1 MNERQLD
8 DDWHSRLLRE
18 QFEQS
23 RAKESAP
30 TNGVEPKQHYVSI
43 EAAVP
48 SEPLQQTT
56 LEEIEELTGDDYGQS
71 FASHER
77 RKTNAASSHSDGDRV
92 EGDSATN
99 LLGEEDDTQPS
110 TPNQKSFSEG
120 TSKVVFLQTH
130 STHQRRQGYSI
141 SRLDES
147 RLARQTNLRTDQK
160 PSRRHPAPGRPTPGL
175 ATACSLMLRHCGQRV
190 ILIFV
195 CDTQPRLQF
204 HRPQYLLHRM

>member
-110 TPNQKSFSEG
+110 TPNQKSFPKARVKSYFSRRTVPTKEGKDTQYPDWMKAGWLGKLTYEQIKNLPEG
-120 TSKVVFLQTH
+120 TLPPVAPP
-130 STHQRRQGYSI
+130 
-141 SRLDES
+141 LD
-147 RLARQTNLRTDQK
+147 
-160 PSRRHPAPGRPTPGL
+160 
-175 ATACSLMLRHCGQRV
+175 
-190 ILIFV
+190 
-195 CDTQPRLQF
+195 
-204 HRPQYLLHRM
+204 